1 MELYNKY
8 RPQTFEE
15 IRGNDL
21 AVKSIKSELD
31 KGSHVFLLTGS
42 GGCGKTTIARVAA
55 KYLGANDLSIREIN
69 SSENRGIDSVREIM
83 EEIRYAPLDGG
94 KLVYILDEMHQ
105 QTSASQNA
113 LLKVLEECPEYCY
126 FFLAT
131 TNPEKLIQPLKTR
144 CSIVNMKPLNH
155 DDMLKLLR
163 IVTRREGATI
173 DLEILSKVADLSDGS
188 SRQGLKIL
196 SSIIGLENDDERK
209 KFLEENTFTDDKA
222 ETIELCRALMK
233 QEGWAK
239 YMECLEKLKSEL
251 ASNAEGIRQAVMGYA
266 CAVLKK
272 GKNSVAV
279 AMLQTFS
286 NQDCYRNGKNAIYVA
301 ILDFEDYLAG

>member
-42 GGCGKTTIARVAA
+42 GGTGKTTLARAAA
-55 KYLGANDLSIREIN
+55 KYLGANELSIREIN
-69 SSENRGIDSVREIM
+69 SSENRGIDTIREIM

-94 KLVYILDEMHQ
+94 KLVYILDECHQ
-105 QTSASQNA
+105 TTSANQNCM
-113 LLKVLEECPEYCY
+113 LKMLEDVPEYCY

-155 DDMLKLLR
+155 EDMLKLLR
-163 IVTRREGATI
+163 IVARREGATI
-173 DLEILSKVADLSDGS
+173 DVGILSKVADLSEGS

-196 SSIIGLENDDERK
+196 SSIIGLENDEERS
-209 KFLEENTFTDDKA
+209 KFLETNNFTDENPDA
-222 ETIELCRALMK
+222 IELCRAMIHR
-233 QEGWAK
+233 EGWAK
-239 YMECLEKLKSEL
+239 YMECLDKIKNDL
-251 ASNAEGIRQAVMGYA
+251 ASNAESVRQLVMSYA
-266 CAVLKK
+266 LSILKK
-272 GKNSVAV
+272 GKNQTAI

-286 NQDCYRNGKNAIYVA
+286 NQDTFRNGKYAIYVA
-301 ILDFEDYLAG
+301 LLDFEDYLAE

>member
-105 QTSASQNA
+105 QTGASQNA
-113 LLKVLEECPEYCY
+113 LLKVLEECPSWCV

-144 CSIVNMKPLNH
+144 CSIINMKPLNH
-155 DDMLKLLR
+155 EDMLKLLR

-173 DLEILSKVADLSDGS
+173 DVGVLSKVADLSEGS

-196 SSIIGLENDDERK
+196 SSIIGLENDEERS
-209 KFLEENTFTDDKA
+209 KFLETNTFTSDNPQTLD
-222 ETIELCRALMK
+222 LCRALMNR
-233 QEGWAK
+233 EGWAK
-239 YMECLEKLKSEL
+239 YMECLEKLKGEVT
-251 ASNAEGIRQAVMGYA
+251 SNAEGIRQAVMGYA
-266 CAVLKK
+266 LAVLKK
-272 GKNSVAV
+272 GKNPVAV
-279 AMLQTFS
+279 ALLQTFS
-286 NQDCYRNGKNAIYVA
+286 NQDAYRNGKFAIYVA
-301 ILDFEDYLAG
+301 LLDFEDYLAG